1 MRVLGSAEARA
12 AVGAAAAKAGAAAGW
27 APQPGTPGQPGL
39 GAAGAMPGCP
49 EKAWEQDAAGVWG
62 RRGRAPALIT
72 SLQLWLFFFPGGG
85 CEQSPGQDGPPRS
98 SPTSPRSQGVGER
111 HRLWSGGAKPP
122 RRSLEGHE
130 LSPA

>member
-1 MRVLGSAEARA
+1 MRVLGSAEAQRGQRLRKRGQRRA
-12 AVGAAAAKAGAAAGW
+12 GPLSRAPRGSQGW
-27 APQPGTPGQPGL
+27 GQPGPL
-39 GAAGAMPGCP
+39 WSGCP

-111 HRLWSGGAKPP
+111 HRLRSGGAKPP
-122 RRSLEGHE
+122 HRSLEGHE